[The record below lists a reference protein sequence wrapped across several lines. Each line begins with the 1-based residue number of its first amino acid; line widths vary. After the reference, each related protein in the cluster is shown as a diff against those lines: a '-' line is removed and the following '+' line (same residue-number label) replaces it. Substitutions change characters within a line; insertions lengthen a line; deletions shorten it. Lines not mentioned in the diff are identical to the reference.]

1 MFVELGGWMFTVRE
15 RLTFS
20 PEVQPHHLHCVP
32 VSYDGIDR
40 GLVTFSALSVLQAL
54 TFFSSWLS
62 CHFLGESSALTASPT
77 LFPSTFFFPCGTFL
91 ILSSRIIYLL
101 WFLFLSVSL
110 RDWKFYKG
118 KDVCLCLL
126 LNSQCLEWHPVHK
139 EIFVEWMNAL
149 IPISEC
155 LLHPIPSGLE
165 VIGLGFEYWLCH
177 KLPLSLS
184 KSLNLAAL

>member
-1 MFVELGGWMFTVRE
+1 MFTVRE
-15 RLTFS
+15 RADFLPRGSASSSTLCAGELWWNWQGSRDLPGPQCPASTHLLFVLTQLS
-20 PEVQPHHLHCVP
+20 LSRWELCPDSLSH
-32 VSYDGIDR
+32 
-40 GLVTFSALSVLQAL
+40 TFPFYF
-54 TFFSSWLS
+54 FFS
-62 CHFLGESSALTASPT
+62 
-77 LFPSTFFFPCGTFL
+77 CGTFL

-110 RDWKFYKG
+110 WDWKFYKG

>member
-1 MFVELGGWMFTVRE
+1 MMELTGVSWPSRPSVSCKHSPSF
-15 RLTFS
+15 RLDS
-20 PEVQPHHLHCVP
+20 V
-32 VSYDGIDR
+32 
-40 GLVTFSALSVLQAL
+40 VTFSVRALPWQPLPHFSLL
-54 TFFSSWLS
+54 LFFFS
-62 CHFLGESSALTASPT
+62 
-77 LFPSTFFFPCGTFL
+77 CGTFL